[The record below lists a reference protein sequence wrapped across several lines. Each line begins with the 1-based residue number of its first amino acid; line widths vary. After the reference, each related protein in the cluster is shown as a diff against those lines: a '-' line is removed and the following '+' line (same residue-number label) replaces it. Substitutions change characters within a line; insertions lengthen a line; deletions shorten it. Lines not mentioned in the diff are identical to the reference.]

1 MIKEGNFEK
10 MNNQESKAEEE
21 KITGTIEDLR
31 KKIFIRFPQDE
42 SIDITRKDSDILVG
56 EIIEKLDDWDGDEEA
71 KKEVLE
77 EFESIRE
84 DFENFEDVEVRLKM
98 RSSIEKTR
106 ELLSGG
112 KLVPENY
119 LKEGQEMTEE
129 IKSLFINLN
138 NTRDELD
145 AGVDPERAKELLEQL
160 EGLKT
165 EKEIEEEPME
175 EFDDFAE
182 TLMTDISATEE
193 ELKSATT
200 QKETKEL
207 KRKIEAA
214 KEQHDEMSERKEIEE
229 LIEEEEYTIFK
240 EGEITIVPMALMEVN
255 ILIAE
260 AQKQADLEAESADI
274 DKK

>member
-1 MIKEGNFEK
+1 MKEGNLEK
-10 MNNQESKAEEE
+10 MNNQEGNFEEE

-42 SIDITRKDSDILVG
+42 SIDTTRKDSDILVG
-56 EIIEKLDDWDGDEEA
+56 ELTEMLDSWEGDEEI
-71 KKEVLE
+71 KNEVLE
-77 EFESIRE
+77 EFKGIRE
-84 DFENFEDVEVRLKM
+84 NLENFEDVEVRLKM

-112 KLVPENY
+112 KLIPENY
-119 LKEGQEMTEE
+119 LEEGEEMTEE
-129 IKSLFINLN
+129 IKELFINLN

-145 AGVDPERAKELLEQL
+145 AGVDSERAKELLEQL
-160 EGLKT
+160 GGLKT
-165 EKEIEEEPME
+165 KEEIEKESIE

-182 TLMTDISATEE
+182 TLMADIGAMKE

-214 KEQHDEMSERKEIEE
+214 KEQYDEMSETEKIEE

-240 EGEITIVPMALMEVN
+240 TGEITIIPMALMEVN
-255 ILIAE
+255 ILIAK
-260 AQKQADLEAESADI
+260 AQKQASLEVEPADP